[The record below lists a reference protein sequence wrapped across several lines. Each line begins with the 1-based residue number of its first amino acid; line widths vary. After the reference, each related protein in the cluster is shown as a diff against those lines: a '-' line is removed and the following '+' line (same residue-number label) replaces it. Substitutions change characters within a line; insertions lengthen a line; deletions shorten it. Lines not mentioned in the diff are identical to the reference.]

1 LYTKMSREITEE
13 KDEFVQW
20 QKSQM
25 RDSDIM
31 NKVDGNVAR
40 ILDQHYALEQERVI
54 KLPVSI

>member
-1 LYTKMSREITEE
+1 MSREITEE